1 MTNMFKTVSSLRLSR
16 RSLLA
21 GSAALIAGVGDLA
34 PARSATPLIWMGWQG
49 YDDPIKAGTFL
60 ADNGIDLSTTY
71 INNNEE
77 IITKLQ
83 AGGSG
88 QLDLATIYFGHIPI
102 LVGADLIEPIDES
115 KVPGL
120 DKVFPQFLNIDAIR
134 RDGKLY
140 AVPFTWGTLPMI
152 YDPAAIPAPT
162 SWTDCLKDEYKGKVA
177 ITDDMTGLVIT
188 WAPIAA
194 GSKTPTRLSADELK
208 KTIDLLIKIKK
219 EHARTFSAGYGES
232 TDLFARGEVV
242 ISANGWDAQV
252 GFAAAKGKKLAYVM
266 PKEGVMAFMDT
277 LIIPKGAPNRELAY
291 KTLAHAISPAAQVVI
306 AKNLTQA
313 VATSDAVPLV
323 DQVNR
328 DVYSYDNL
336 DALMQKARF
345 HPFWPLE
352 DDGQHVTFD
361 QVNEEYQRFLQA

>member
-1 MTNMFKTVSSLRLSR
+1 MTFLFETGSGPRLSR
-16 RSLLA
+16 RSVLA
-21 GSAALIAGVGDLA
+21 ASAALFAGISGAVQ
-34 PARSATPLIWMGWQG
+34 ARAATPLIWMGWQG
-49 YDDPIKAGTFL
+49 YDDPIKAGSFL

-83 AGGSG
+83 AGGAG
-88 QLDLATIYFGHIPI
+88 QLDLATIYFGHVPI
-102 LVGADLIEPIDES
+102 LIAADLIEPIDES

-120 DKVFPQFLNIDAIR
+120 DKVFPHFLQIDAIR

-152 YDPAAIPAPT
+152 YDPAAIPEPT
-162 SWTDCLKDEYKGKVA
+162 SWTDCMKDEYKGKVA
-177 ITDDMTGLVIT
+177 ITDDMTGLIIT
-188 WAPIAA
+188 WVPIATET
-194 GSKTPTRLSADELK
+194 KTPTRLTMDELK

-219 EHARTFSAGYGES
+219 EHARTFSASYGES

-242 ISANGWDAQV
+242 ISAIGWDAQV

-277 LIIPKGAPNRELAY
+277 LIIPKGAPQRDLAY
-291 KTLAHAISPAAQVVI
+291 KTLAHAISPQAQVVI

-336 DALMQKARF
+336 DALLQRARF

-352 DDGQHVTFD
+352 SDGKHVTFE
-361 QVNEEYQRFLQA
+361 QVTEEYQRFLQA